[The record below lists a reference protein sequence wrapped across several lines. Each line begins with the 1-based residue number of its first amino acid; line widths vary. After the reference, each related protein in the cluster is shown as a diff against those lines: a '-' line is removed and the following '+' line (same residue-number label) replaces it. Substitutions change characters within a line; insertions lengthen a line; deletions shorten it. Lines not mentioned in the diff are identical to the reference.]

1 MKKIL
6 LFILL
11 LIPVFVNAECDNN
24 KIVELGKLAGNI
36 TYNTEYSKSSSKYT
50 VTFYNVVEGLYLE
63 YNNKSYLPNG
73 DNEVK
78 ISDLRDGISME
89 VIVYPSNAGCRSSLN
104 TIRFKLKYY
113 NKFYNDPRCEEY
125 IKKGCKTVY
134 CSNQFL
140 DVQPTDELF
149 EGALK
154 NTCGDAAIPLP
165 EPTPEEVTFL
175 DKVLDFMLD
184 YGIKFLLIAISLTV
198 SILVFTNKYRKMKH
212 GI

>member
-63 YNNKSYLPNG
+63 YNNKSYLPND

-154 NTCGDAAIPLP
+154 NTCGDAPIPLP
-165 EPTPEEVTFL
+165 KPAPEEVTFL

>member
-24 KIVELGKLAGNI
+24 KIVELGKFAGNI